1 MCSSSNR
8 SDIRA
13 ETQVGTE
20 GKESRVTSPGGSLS
34 KCLWLTAVQSHSSPL
49 RWSSPGEWTDTSCVH
64 TDGLFLVCIVAL
76 LLLVSWLSTVKPLWG
91 LTLYWFTLLRCSL
104 ANESTGTRAVSVTL
118 ASPCFSWTFCTFTMV
133 YKDCISLS
141 VLFLS
146 TFFSVISCWIVLY
159 IFLHS

>member
-20 GKESRVTSPGGSLS
+20 GEESRVTSPGGSLS
-34 KCLWLTAVQSHSSPL
+34 KRRWLTAVQSHSSPL

-64 TDGLFLVCIVAL
+64 TDGL
-76 LLLVSWLSTVKPLWG
+76 LLVSWLSAVKPLWG
-91 LTLYWFTLLRCSL
+91 LTLYWFTLLRRSL

-141 VLFLS
+141 MCCFCLR
-146 TFFSVISCWIVLY
+146 FFSVISCWIVLY